1 MPPDPRI
8 YNSCDYFFY
17 ADYIRTFI
25 LQLFQPDIIKIININ
40 RYSHFRRNKTQIFLY
55 FGLNLYNATQTR
67 CKMKVFMK
75 LQTLNL
81 KLQHSDTLTW
91 RIRVMKYNSNR
102 SILKSFVF
110 SKCFKRK
117 KLHGSCYIKKDS
129 LLLFNLLWWLLVFE
143 NSGNSNGNRQGQES
157 VRCKIFGILEYI
169 C

>member
-1 MPPDPRI
+1 MQI
-8 YNSCDYFFY
+8 TSELLFYNLFNQ
-17 ADYIRTFI
+17 I
-25 LQLFQPDIIKIININ
+25 LLKSSTSIDTPIFVEIKLK
-40 RYSHFRRNKTQIFLY
+40 FLELY

-81 KLQHSDTLTW
+81 KLQYSDTLTW
-91 RIRVMKYNSNR
+91 RIRVIKYNSNR

-110 SKCFKRK
+110 SKCFRRT

-143 NSGNSNGNRQGQES
+143 NSENSNGK
-157 VRCKIFGILEYI
+157 VR
-169 C
+169 